1 MAISYGVRQSLGR
14 NTSGGSSNS
23 KTSKIIFG
31 RVIDV
36 INDAFHPEY
45 DTYQKSLGLYGVI
58 YREVSIATPEEEE
71 APKRFAYCGRGDFIR
86 LPLKNEFVVIENRP
100 QTGEA
105 RDATSDASKF
115 YWTDIVNLWN
125 HPHHNAYPDTIQ
137 VGEGTA
143 DLGDHFKEQSKINPL
158 QLFPGD
164 TVLQSR
170 YGSSIRMSG
179 TKYDS
184 NKIST
189 NSNNGKPFT
198 IIRNGQHDE
207 TRDGDETIIEDIN
220 KDSTSIYLT
229 SDHKVDLEQANDKQ
243 DAWDKKPELANK
255 YDGAQ
260 ILVNSN
266 RVFINAKEEGIYL
279 SAVENIGLNSKFI
292 GIDSDKYISLDSKKI
307 YLGKVALKREDEP
320 VLLGQSTIELLNQFI
335 TQVELLTQAL
345 AKPLPPPAYV
355 ASVSAVAN
363 SVVPQL
369 PPLKSRLK
377 TLLSKKVYTE

>member
-1 MAISYGVRQSLGR
+1 MAISYGRRQSLGR
-14 NTSGGSSNS
+14 NSSGGSNPS
-23 KTSKIIFG
+23 KTSKIVFG
-31 RVIDV
+31 RVID
-36 INDAFHPEY
+36 IISDAFHPEY

-58 YREVSIATPEEEE
+58 YREVAIATPEEEE
-71 APKRFAYCGRGDFIR
+71 APKKFAYCGRGDFIR

-100 QTGEA
+100 NTGEA
-105 RDATSDASKF
+105 RDATSDATKA

-137 VGEGTA
+137 VGEGNA
-143 DLGDHFKEQSKINPL
+143 DLGDNFVEQSKINPL

-220 KDSTSIYLT
+220 KDKTSLYLT
-229 SDHKVDLEQANDKQ
+229 SAHKVDLEQANDKQ
-243 DAWDKKPELANK
+243 DAWDKAPELSNK
-255 YDGAQ
+255 YEGAQ
-260 ILVNSN
+260 MLINSD
-266 RVFINAKEEGIYL
+266 RVFLNAKKEGVYL
-279 SAVENIGLNSKFI
+279 SAIENIGLNSKFI
-292 GIDSDKYISLDSKKI
+292 GIDSDKYIALDSKKI

-345 AKPLPPPAYV
+345 SKPLPPPAYV

-363 SVVPQL
+363 SVLPQL